1 MGVGRDAVAII
12 MGVGRDAVAIITEE
26 SGKIPEY

>member
-12 MGVGRDAVAIITEE
+12 MGVGRDAAAIITEE
-26 SGKIPEY
+26 SGEIPEY

>member
-12 MGVGRDAVAIITEE
+12 MGVGRDAVAIITGE
-26 SGKIPEY
+26 SGKIPE

>member
-26 SGKIPEY
+26 SGKIPE

>member
-12 MGVGRDAVAIITEE
+12 MGVGRDAVAIITGE
-26 SGKIPEY
+26 SGKISEY